1 MTGPKDGL
9 QHGQRGWDYLTE
21 VNPLEPDRLIAQ
33 PPRIPFA
40 HLVPKL
46 TAPAC
51 FVQEVN
57 SPTDHLHRFKP
68 LSSPYQAQ
76 EETQ

>member
-9 QHGQRGWDYLTE
+9 QHGQRGRDCLTE
-21 VNPLEPDRLIAQ
+21 VNPLGPDRLIAQ

-57 SPTDHLHRFKP
+57 SPTDLHRFKP
-68 LSSPYQAQ
+68 LSSQYQAQ
-76 EETQ
+76 EEHR